1 MHISSQSNEPVG
13 YDSENFSESSTTGS
27 DNSELSTKELSAER
41 RGVGERLTE
50 IIEDTRTTL
59 KMFYT
64 GTERNIRQNGPE
76 NFLSYPEAFGF
87 STRLDGSVAKYL
99 IKKGFLYEVVEH
111 KDRFIDLAL
120 DKDTALNFIKE
131 RKGVSSVLEN
141 REMFPDLTQ
150 QEIIKC
156 AEKHGHGAS
165 LVYTLDFLVEG
176 VDNYEIRE
184 VYVLDLL
191 DLEDEEFEGL
201 DKSLALEFIKEKGD
215 VPYILKYQEVF
226 RGLSQQ
232 EIIECA
238 EKHGHGVALVCALEE
253 DLLDLEDEEFEGL
266 DENLALIYLEG
277 PAPDFGMILRK
288 IEVFPDLTQQEIID
302 SAVDSGHGVELVH
315 ALDFLDLEDGD
326 FKGLDK
332 SLALKYIEE
341 TRSVS
346 HILENKEVF
355 PDLTVQEV
363 MEYAE
368 KNGISVEK

>member
-1 MHISSQSNEPVG
+1 DHL
-13 YDSENFSESSTTGS
+13 D
-27 DNSELSTKELSAER
+27 L
-41 RGVGERLTE
+41 
-50 IIEDTRTTL
+50 ED
-59 KMFYT
+59 KDFK
-64 GTERNIRQNGPE
+64 G
-76 NFLSYPEAFGF
+76 
-87 STRLDGSVAKYL
+87 LDKS
-99 IKKGFLYEVVEH
+99 
-111 KDRFIDLAL
+111 LAL
-120 DKDTALNFIKE
+120 KYIEETGHVFEILKNKE
-131 RKGVSSVLEN
+131 V
-141 REMFPDLTQ
+141 FPDLTQ